1 MWMTRVII
9 FPARVGRIRDRWSHL
24 TADDKPELHAFAQR
38 IGLQRSWFQDKS
50 RGLWHY
56 DVTEGKRREAVAAGA
71 VEISW
76 RNREVWSRPGRD
88 GRADSGHRSRDHP
101 GHRGVLQ
108 LPGRWTGVR
117 DEQPLPAPVRRSD
130 RRPVRA
136 PYLPVADGAGR
147 ARHPAPAR
155 RRGAA
160 ARPAAHRR
168 RPYLPSTSNDLHS
181 PECRSGKLNGL
192 MN

>member
-101 GHRGVLQ
+101 GHRG
-108 LPGRWTGVR
+108 
-117 DEQPLPAPVRRSD
+117 
-130 RRPVRA
+130 
-136 PYLPVADGAGR
+136 
-147 ARHPAPAR
+147 
-155 RRGAA
+155 AA